1 MATVLNNVE
10 SFATL
15 QIIINGADWFRGIGT
30 ERSTGTKVF
39 ALGGKL
45 NNSGLVEIPM
55 GTTLREV
62 IYDIG
67 GGIPGGKEFKA
78 AQTGGPSGGCIP
90 AEYLDT
96 SLDYDSL
103 TYFHD
108 GLGGMIVMDEDTCMV
123 AKFFLE
129 FTVDESCGK
138 SSVQ

>member
-1 MATVLNNVE
+1 
-10 SFATL
+10 
-15 QIIINGADWFRGIGT
+15 
-30 ERSTGTKVF
+30 
-39 ALGGKL
+39 
-45 NNSGLVEIPM
+45 M

-96 SLDYDSL
+96 SLDYDL
-103 TYFHD
+103 LDVAGFHD

-123 AKFFLE
+123 DMQSFSLNSRWTNPAENVLRAKSEPSECLKF
-129 FTVDESCGK
+129 
-138 SSVQ
+138 